1 MHELTNRSLTTTPAL
16 GLIALFVCYA
26 PAQAEFTLDW
36 TQDNATPTF
45 SGTTSEHTA
54 GGNVTGQTPF
64 IYERSF
70 DGASAYYHMIL
81 GDPNSGFAQEVYIQ
95 VGSGTFQ
102 GFNGIGPGGSASSGT
117 GTPAGNNNDPLGV
130 VTTDTVTGNSS
141 GNPQRVQMQQVLSDG
156 ELSATFLK
164 NAYLSKPTITNEID
178 STDVTATVVI
188 DASGIPYTSS
198 ATPATVTNTVEVHDP
213 NIPAAAAQFDMATDA
228 QNSHVTAGQY
238 TYTPGSGIGT
248 NLGSRG
254 TYTYIE
260 GSANVTPD
268 WSSYFDD
275 REANPWAYSTNRP

>member
-1 MHELTNRSLTTTPAL
+1 MINRIRSAASAFGLLVAL
-16 GLIALFVCYA
+16 GYLG

-36 TQDNATPTF
+36 TQDNVTPTF
-45 SGTTSEHTA
+45 SGTTSEHSA

-64 IYERSF
+64 IYERTF
-70 DGASAYYHMIL
+70 DGATAYYHMIL
-81 GDPNSGFAQEVYIQ
+81 GDPNSGFGQEVYIQ

-117 GTPAGNNNDPLGV
+117 GTQSGNNLDPLGV
-130 VTTDTVTGNSS
+130 VTTDTVTGNAT
-141 GNPQRVQMQQVLSDG
+141 GNPQRIQMQQSLTDG
-156 ELSATFLK
+156 DLSATFLK
-164 NAYLSKPTITNEID
+164 NTYLGKPTITNEID

-198 ATPATVTNTVEVHDP
+198 STPATVTNTVQVHDP

-228 QNSHVTAGQY
+228 QNSTVTAGQY
-238 TYTPGSGIGT
+238 TYTPGSGAGT

-254 TYTYIE
+254 TYTYID
-260 GSANVTPD
+260 GGANVNPD

-275 REANPWAYSTNRP
+275 REANPWAYPVNRP